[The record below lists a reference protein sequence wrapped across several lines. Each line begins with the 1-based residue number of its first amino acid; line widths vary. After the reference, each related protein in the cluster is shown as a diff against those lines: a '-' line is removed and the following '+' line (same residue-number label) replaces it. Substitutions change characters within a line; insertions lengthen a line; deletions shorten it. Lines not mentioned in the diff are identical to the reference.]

1 MQSPTVRSRSSST
14 SSVRHICDIVT
25 RIAARQLVGSSDS
38 DRSEAAYLHRD
49 EKIVA
54 LGHDDAR
61 KP

>member
-25 RIAARQLVGSSDS
+25 QIAVRQLVGSSVS

-49 EKIVA
+49 EEIVA
-54 LGHDDAR
+54 LGHGNAR
-61 KP
+61 EP